1 MKPIRLPA
9 LPSTRT
15 MKRVLAALLF
25 LLFLLGGIAAIP
37 RADLLHAVGTAK
49 DFVDSLVDGIRPAM
63 EQVAGRAERMFDED
77 LDRDRTERT
86 MPKVHRPGG
95 ISGSARVIDGD
106 TLMVG
111 SKRVRLFGIDAPELD
126 QRCRAAGRS
135 WPCGREATRALAG
148 RIDGL
153 PIACDERTRDDY
165 GRSVAVCRRGGA
177 DLNRWMVAQGWAL
190 AYRRYSQDYV
200 SAERTAKSSRR
211 GMWRGEFVPPWE
223 WRRG

>member
-1 MKPIRLPA
+1 M
-9 LPSTRT
+9 
-15 MKRVLAALLF
+15 
-25 LLFLLGGIAAIP
+25 P
-37 RADLLHAVGTAK
+37 RADLLHAVGAAK
-49 DFVDSLVDGIRPAM
+49 DFVDALVDGIRPAM
-63 EQVAGRAERMFDED
+63 EQVAGRADRIFDTVEEHINGPTPNVVD
-77 LDRDRTERT
+77 RASRSRARVPESTGRLAGEGRDRAERT

-111 SKRVRLFGIDAPELD
+111 SKRVRLFGIDAPESD

-135 WPCGREATRALAG
+135 WTCGREASRALAG

-165 GRSVAVCRRGGA
+165 GRSVAVCRRGGT

-190 AYRRYSQDYV
+190 ASRRYSQDYV
-200 SAERTAKSSRR
+200 AAERTAKSSRR
-211 GMWRGEFVPPWE
+211 GMWRGESVPPWE